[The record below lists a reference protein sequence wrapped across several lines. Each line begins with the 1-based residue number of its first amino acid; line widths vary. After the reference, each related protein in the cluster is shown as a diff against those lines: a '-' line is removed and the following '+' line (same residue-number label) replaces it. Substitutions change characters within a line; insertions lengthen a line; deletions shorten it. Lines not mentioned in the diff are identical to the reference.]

1 MTHTGRQP
9 YGGNGPNGGNG
20 GNGGSQP
27 RRIQETVTFAG
38 LTIAEGEWLAEMT
51 PDFIGA
57 ARAAQDAI
65 TVRDVALRYRPGRL
79 GIADALDA
87 TEEIFRPFARAGAVI
102 ESRHHWEI
110 IDDDDGDG
118 DGPGMVIHGSPRSFA
133 EAMRLHQ
140 LHARRLPDDVDL
152 SVDATLVVD
161 AAADDRVA
169 ALIFWLALCLPSHD
183 W

>member
-1 MTHTGRQP
+1 MAHKGNQLNGSK
-9 YGGNGPNGGNG
+9 GGAVNP
-20 GNGGSQP
+20 QP
-27 RRIQETVTFAG
+27 RRIEETVTFSG
-38 LTIAEGEWLAEMT
+38 LTIAEGEWLAETT
-51 PDFIGA
+51 PDFTEGGC
-57 ARAAQDAI
+57 AAQDAVA
-65 TVRDVALRYRPGRL
+65 VRDIALRYRPGRL

-87 TEEIFRPFARAGAVI
+87 TEEIFAPLARAGAVI

-110 IDDDDGDG
+110 IDDDDGDE
-118 DGPGMVIHGSPRSFA
+118 PGMIVNGSPRSFA

-169 ALIFWLALCLPSHD
+169 ALLFWLALSLPSHE